1 MINLKNKIKNS
12 RVENTI
18 GVLFCYIGILIAKKK
33 KGVRHN
39 YKHSWKTRL
48 EFAREYETPKLKTLD
63 PNPSS
68 LSPLP
73 SDQMLILKKRKK
85 KKEEKKKGR

>member
-1 MINLKNKIKNS
+1 M
-12 RVENTI
+12 I
-18 GVLFCYIGILIAKKK
+18 GVLFCNIGILIAKKKK

-39 YKHSWKTRL
+39 YKLTWKTRL
-48 EFAREYETPKLKTLD
+48 ESAREYKTPKLKTLD

-73 SDQMLILKKRKK
+73 SALDTNTNSAWKHDWSVQENMQ
-85 KKEEKKKGR
+85 ETQN

>member
-1 MINLKNKIKNS
+1 MLDINTNS
-12 RVENTI
+12 ALE
-18 GVLFCYIGILIAKKK
+18 
-33 KGVRHN
+33 
-39 YKHSWKTRL
+39 TRL
-48 EFAREYETPKLKTLD
+48 EFAREYVETPKLKTLD